1 MCSRDSPGRELG
13 PGARGARVALAAAAD
28 VGLGRGSVVRRSD
41 DWPRAPRRRCSG
53 KHSASWRWTRARGLC
68 AAWTSAGDTRGHEG
82 AGRLGSCE
90 AARATARGAR
100 RSGGVFW
107 PAARIGVCPRR
118 RSRMRVEPEAPVGF
132 LAQLREL
139 GFARVEPTQPAN
151 TRIVPLG
158 DPAGV
163 LAAVDRG
170 TRYNIRLAE
179 RRGVVVEEGSEAA
192 VLAEQSA
199 AVEEREAISLPRTG
213 YYELLLGLLPWC
225 RTYVARHPQT
235 QEPLCA
241 VLVARHAGRGYNLFA
256 GRSGAHT
263 DLKAN
268 DLAHWRAI
276 GGSAEAG
283 LVDYDLWGIPPSDA
297 GADHPWHG
305 LGQFKKGFGG
315 REVDYPGAWELVL
328 SETGSR
334 LIALEKKA
342 RSRIRGLK
350 RNIS

>member
-1 MCSRDSPGRELG
+1 VSVAAESWDRELDERASPSPLLQTWAWGEVQSRAGWTVERVRLDGGSMASVQVRGVG
-13 PGARGARVALAAAAD
+13 PVREAYVPRGPVPA
-28 VGLGRGSVVRRSD
+28 
-41 DWPRAPRRRCSG
+41 
-53 KHSASWRWTRARGLC
+53 TRAAVEALVAWSRGKRF
-68 AAWTSAGDTRGHEG
+68 A
-82 AGRLGSCE
+82 RL
-90 AARATARGAR
+90 
-100 RSGGVFW
+100 
-107 PAARIGVCPRR
+107 
-118 RSRMRVEPEAPVGF
+118 RVEPEAPAALIEVM
-132 LAQLREL
+132 REL
-139 GFARVEPTQPAN
+139 GFASAQPTQPAN

-158 DPAGV
+158 EPPGV
-163 LAAVDRG
+163 LASFDRG

-179 RRGVVVEEGSEAA
+179 RRGVVVEEGSDAA
-192 VLAEQSA
+192 VLAQQSA
-199 AVEEREAISLPRTG
+199 AVEEREAISLPRQG

-225 RTYVARHPQT
+225 RIYVARHPAT
-235 QEPLCA
+235 GEALCA

-256 GRSGAHT
+256 GRSGAHA

-276 GGSAEAG
+276 GGCAEAG
-283 LVDYDLWGIPPSDA
+283 LADYDLWGVPPAGA

-315 REVDYPGAWELVL
+315 LEVDYPGAWELIL

-342 RSRIRGLK
+342 RGRIRGLK

>member
-1 MCSRDSPGRELG
+1 VTVQAESWDRELEERASPSPLLQTWAWGEVQSRAGWTIDRVRLEGGAVASIQLRGVG
-13 PGARGARVALAAAAD
+13 PVREAYVPRGPVPATREAMKALVDWGRAKRLARL
-28 VGLGRGSVVRRSD
+28 
-41 DWPRAPRRRCSG
+41 
-53 KHSASWRWTRARGLC
+53 
-68 AAWTSAGDTRGHEG
+68 
-82 AGRLGSCE
+82 
-90 AARATARGAR
+90 
-100 RSGGVFW
+100 
-107 PAARIGVCPRR
+107 
-118 RSRMRVEPEAPVGF
+118 RVEPEAPVGF

-163 LAAVDRG
+163 LAAFDRG

>member
-1 MCSRDSPGRELG
+1 VSTAAETWDRELDERVSPSPLLQTWAWGEVQSRAGWTVERVRLESGAMASVQVRGVG
-13 PGARGARVALAAAAD
+13 PMREAYVPRGPVPATRAALDALVAWARGKRFARL
-28 VGLGRGSVVRRSD
+28 
-41 DWPRAPRRRCSG
+41 
-53 KHSASWRWTRARGLC
+53 
-68 AAWTSAGDTRGHEG
+68 
-82 AGRLGSCE
+82 
-90 AARATARGAR
+90 
-100 RSGGVFW
+100 
-107 PAARIGVCPRR
+107 
-118 RSRMRVEPEAPVGF
+118 RVEPEASAEFPEALLEHGF
-132 LAQLREL
+132 IRS
-139 GFARVEPTQPAN
+139 EPTQPAN

-158 DPAGV
+158 DA
-163 LAAVDRG
+163 AAVMAAFDRG

-179 RRGVVVEEGSEAA
+179 RRGVVVAEGSEAA
-192 VLAEQSA
+192 VLGQQSA
-199 AVEEREAISLPRTG
+199 AVEERESISLPRIG
-213 YYELLLGLLPWC
+213 YYELLLSLLPWC

-235 QEPLCA
+235 NEALCA
-241 VLVARHAGRGYNLFA
+241 VLVARHGGRGYNLFA
-256 GRSGAHT
+256 GRSGVHA

-276 GGSAEAG
+276 AGCAKAG
-283 LVDYDLWGIPPSDA
+283 LAEYDLWGVPPAGA

-342 RSRIRGLK
+342 RGRIRGLK

>member
-1 MCSRDSPGRELG
+1 MTVQAESWDRELEERASPSPLLQTWAWGEVQSRAGWTIDRVRLEGGAVASIQLRGVG
-13 PGARGARVALAAAAD
+13 PVREAYVPRGPVPATREAMKALVDWGRAKRLARL
-28 VGLGRGSVVRRSD
+28 
-41 DWPRAPRRRCSG
+41 
-53 KHSASWRWTRARGLC
+53 
-68 AAWTSAGDTRGHEG
+68 
-82 AGRLGSCE
+82 
-90 AARATARGAR
+90 
-100 RSGGVFW
+100 
-107 PAARIGVCPRR
+107 
-118 RSRMRVEPEAPVGF
+118 RVEPEAPVGF

-163 LAAVDRG
+163 LAAFDRG